1 MTPKEND
8 IVIAIDECRMEDT
21 NKPTLTIGKEYKVI
35 RGNSHWFR
43 IIDDEG
49 DEHEFNSDWTYYFK
63 LKQKDSIVESV
74 ITQFKARSER
84 GIDKY
89 EVTLDRTDLSTL
101 EWLIHLQEELM
112 DATLYIERLKNEQ
125 IVTNKSK

>member
-1 MTPKEND
+1 M
-8 IVIAIDECRMEDT
+8 
-21 NKPTLTIGKEYKVI
+21 
-35 RGNSHWFR
+35 
-43 IIDDEG
+43 
-49 DEHEFNSDWTYYFK
+49 
-63 LKQKDSIVESV
+63 KDSIVESV
-74 ITQFKARSER
+74 ITQFKSRSER

-89 EVTLDRTDLSTL
+89 GVTLDRTDLSTL

>member
-8 IVIAIDECRMEDT
+8 IVIAIDECRMENT
-21 NKPTLTIGKEYKVI
+21 NKPTLTIWKEYNVI
-35 RGNSHWFR
+35 RGNSYLF
-43 IIDDEG
+43 IVIDDEG
-49 DEHEFNSDWTYYFK
+49 DEHEFNSNWTYYFK

-89 EVTLDRTDLSTL
+89 GVTLDRTDLSTL
-101 EWLIHLQEELM
+101 EWIKHAQEEAM
-112 DATLYIERLKNEQ
+112 DFCLYLERLKQEFINQ
-125 IVTNKSK
+125 KQK